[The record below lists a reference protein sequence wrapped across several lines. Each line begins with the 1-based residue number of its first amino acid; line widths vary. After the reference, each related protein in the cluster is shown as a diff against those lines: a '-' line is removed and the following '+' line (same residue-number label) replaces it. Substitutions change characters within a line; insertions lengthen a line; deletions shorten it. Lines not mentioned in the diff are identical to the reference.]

1 MLSFVPF
8 WYLSGPKPVIPA
20 KPQRKLSVT
29 HGVLASGMTAPS
41 FHGEWMVQEVK
52 IMMDQLIPK
61 VTRSKRGKC
70 LGNEDKSGILTG
82 TTW

>member
-1 MLSFVPF
+1 M
-8 WYLSGPKPVIPA
+8 IPA

-29 HGVLASGMTAPS
+29 PRVLPSGMTAPS

-61 VTRSKRGKC
+61 VTRAEPGKC
-70 LGNEDKSGILTG
+70 LGNEDKNEVLSGK
-82 TTW
+82 TW